1 MEFMNTS
8 ITLKKDEKKLEED
21 VVNATTQY
29 SDEIVPALG

>member
-1 MEFMNTS
+1 MEFMNII

-21 VVNATTQY
+21 VVKATAQY